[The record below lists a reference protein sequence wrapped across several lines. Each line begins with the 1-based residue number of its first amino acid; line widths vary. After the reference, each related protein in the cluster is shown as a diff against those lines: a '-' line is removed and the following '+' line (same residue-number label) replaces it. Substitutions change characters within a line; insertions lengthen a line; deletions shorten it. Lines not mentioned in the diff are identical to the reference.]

1 MENILQLRH
10 KARELYPQ
18 GLHYQVQWVR
28 KHYDLMKTGK
38 HVLAPGSS
46 VRWSDVGMGKA
57 A

>member
-18 GLHYQVQWVR
+18 GLHYQKQWVR
-28 KHYDLMKTGK
+28 KHFELMKTGR

-46 VRWSDVGMGKA
+46 VRWSDVNVRRA